1 VKKIFNVGKFAEILG
16 EEQREHWV
24 EMKKH
29 GLKMGCFMLLS
40 QY

>member
-1 VKKIFNVGKFAEILG
+1 MKKKLNMGEFAEILG
-16 EEQREHWV
+16 EEHKGQWV
-24 EMKKH
+24 AMKIL